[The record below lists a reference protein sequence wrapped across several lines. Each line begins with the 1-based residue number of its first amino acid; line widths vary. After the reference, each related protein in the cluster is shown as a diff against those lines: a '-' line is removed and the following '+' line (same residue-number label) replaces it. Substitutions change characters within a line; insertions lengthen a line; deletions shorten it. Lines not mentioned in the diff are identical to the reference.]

1 MNEPI
6 RILIVEDQISDV
18 EILTHHLTKGG
29 LSFTHQVVGTEE
41 AYIEALESAKPDV
54 ILSDYHLPGFDSWK
68 ALQLRNQ
75 IAPEAPFIL
84 FTDSTNEEASAEY
97 LKTGAD
103 DYLIKEHL
111 NRLGSAVHA
120 ALETKMAIRTKVET
134 EESLRHSEVKY
145 RKIFENIQDIFY
157 QVDSDGFI
165 REISPS
171 IYRYSGYTREEL
183 IGKPVAEVY
192 YSPEDM
198 VTFLK
203 KLNETGEIADY
214 DVRLRTKE
222 GQVRWASI
230 NVHTL
235 FDSNGNP
242 CGREGSLRDISD
254 RKQAENIQK
263 ILYKISNAVATTS
276 DIRELIGK
284 IQLELSNL
292 LDTTNFYVALLNEE
306 TGMLTTPYYQDEVD
320 DLDTWPA
327 EKSTTGYV
335 IRTQKSLLASAEEIR
350 RLIDAGEI
358 EIVGV
363 PASAWLGVPLFIEG
377 KTIGALVIQS
387 YDNPKAYTL
396 KDMEM
401 LEIISHQIS
410 LSIQRKRAEEAL
422 KGSEEKFRTIF
433 SESPIGLELYDA
445 DGTQVMANA
454 ASFKMFGIPDESS
467 AGFNLFK
474 GTSLTEPLK
483 KKLKHGEPI
492 FYQASFNFDKV
503 RALNQY
509 HTTRT
514 GTAAMEYN
522 ITPLKSEDQ
531 KNITGYLLQ
540 VQEITSRKRAEK
552 IQQVLLQIANAFNTT
567 SDLKDLDEKIRTELG
582 ALLDTSNFY
591 IAYYD
596 KTTGM
601 LTTPHARDEK
611 DCFDTWP
618 AEKSITG
625 YVIRHKKPLLVR
637 RDEILAMHE
646 RGEIDLIGTTAQ
658 CWLGVPLYAEGTIL
672 GVLAVQSYDNPDAYQ
687 QQDMDMLTFVSSQ
700 ISLAVQR
707 KKSEEALRESE
718 NKYRTIF
725 ENIQDV
731 FCRIG
736 PDGNISEISP
746 SVVKITGYSR
756 EELIGKQIT
765 ALFYNPDERP
775 AIYKEIQERGELKD
789 YDLRLKTKDGL
800 IRWASLNAHSV
811 FDPAGNHL
819 GGEGTLHDISER
831 KKGEEVRQVLYHI
844 SRATLLP
851 IDVEGLIEI
860 IRQELGKLIDT
871 ENFFVA
877 FYDEATGMLNAPYWK
892 DAYDQISSWPVETS
906 VSGII
911 IRDNKSLLLKREDIK
926 ALRSKQVIGEVE
938 VHSMCWLGVPLREKG
953 KAIGTFV
960 VQSYT
965 DSDAYTQQDLEMLEF
980 VSHQISISIQRKKAE
995 LELNQALQQA
1005 QESDRLKSV
1014 FLANMSHEIRTPMNA
1029 ILGFSDLLGQAETSP
1044 GEIERFT
1051 TIIRNSGARL
1061 MHLIDDIIDLS
1072 KLEANQI
1079 KITKTPCH
1087 VNQLMHATMN
1097 SFNNHALLKQKDL
1110 KLTLDLSG
1118 IKDPTVTV
1126 TDEVRLGQVLDN
1138 LVSNALKYTREGTII
1153 MGAEQI
1159 EQNGS
1164 PWLRFSVSDTGKGIP
1179 QEKLPII
1186 FERFRQV
1193 EEDDYHEG
1201 AGLGLSISKALVDLL
1216 GGEIRVVSEVG
1227 KGSTFSFTIPYTE
1240 PQAPSP
1246 SSLSHHDHKPFLLS
1260 GKKILMV
1267 DDDPDSVFYLS
1278 VLLQETG
1285 AMLTVASDGE
1295 MLMDL
1300 LQTTIPDLILLDIN
1314 MPGKTGYEC
1323 LKEIRKKAYP
1333 VKVISQTAYAM
1344 EDERLRCME
1353 LGSDAYLAKP
1363 YTKKELLDSIK
1374 LVLSD

>member
-1 MNEPI
+1 MTEPT
-6 RILIVEDQISDV
+6 RILIVEDLVSDV
-18 EILTHHLTKGG
+18 EILTHQLKKGG
-29 LSFTHQVVGTEE
+29 LSFTHQVVETEE
-41 AYIEALESAKPDV
+41 AYVKALESVKPDV
-54 ILSDYHLPGFDSWK
+54 ILSDYLLPGFDGMK

-75 IAPEAPFIL
+75 LAPEVPFIL
-84 FTDSTNEEASAEY
+84 LTGTNNEEAAMKCIQS
-97 LKTGAD
+97 GGD
-103 DYLIKEHL
+103 DYLLKGHL
-111 NRLGSAVHA
+111 SRLGSVIQTVMERKRGMMAKTVAGKTLHQS
-120 ALETKMAIRTKVET
+120 ETN
-134 EESLRHSEVKY
+134 Y

-157 QVDSDGFI
+157 QVDADGI
-165 REISPS
+165 IKEISPS

-192 YSPEDM
+192 YDPEEM
-198 VTFLK
+198 VTFMK
-203 KLNETGEIADY
+203 KLQVTGELADY
-214 DVRLRTKE
+214 DIRLRTKE
-222 GQVRWASI
+222 GHVRWASM

-263 ILYKISNAVATTS
+263 VLYKISNAVATTS

-284 IQLELSNL
+284 IQLELSSL
-292 LDTTNFYVALLNEE
+292 LNTTNFYVALLNEE

-320 DLDTWPA
+320 ELDTWPA
-327 EKSTTGYV
+327 EKSITGYV
-335 IRTQKSLLASAEEIR
+335 IRTQKSLLALAEDTQ

-363 PASAWLGVPLFIEG
+363 PASAWLGVPLFMEG

-387 YDNPKAYTL
+387 YDNPNAYTR

-410 LSIQRKRAEEAL
+410 LSIQRKKVEEAL
-422 KGSEEKFRTIF
+422 KISEERFRTIF
-433 SESPIGLELYDA
+433 SESPIGIELYDA
-445 DGTQVMANA
+445 NGTQVMANA
-454 ASFKMFGIPDESS
+454 ASFEMFGIQDDSS
-467 AGFNLFK
+467 AGFNLFE
-474 GTSLTEPLK
+474 GTSLTDPLK
-483 KKLKHGEPI
+483 KKLRNGEPV
-492 FYQASFNFDKV
+492 FYQVSFNFDKV

-514 GTAAMEYN
+514 GTASMEYI

-552 IQQVLLQIANAFNTT
+552 MQQVLLQIANAIATT
-567 SDLKDLDEKIRTELG
+567 TDLRELDTTIRDELG
-582 ALLDTSNFY
+582 TLLDTSNFY

-596 KTTGM
+596 EATG
-601 LTTPHARDEK
+601 LLSTPHAKDEK
-611 DCFDTWP
+611 DCFDSWP

-625 YVIRHKKPLLVR
+625 YVIQHNKPVLVR
-637 RDEILAMHE
+637 REEILEMHQ
-646 RGEIDLIGTTAQ
+646 RGEIILVGTTAQ
-658 CWLGVPLYAEGTIL
+658 CWLGVPLYADGKIF
-672 GVLAVQSYDNPDAYQ
+672 GVIAVQSYDNPDAYQ
-687 QQDMDMLTFVSSQ
+687 QQDMEMLTFVSSQ

-718 NKYRTIF
+718 SKYRTIF

-731 FCRIG
+731 FSRIT

-756 EELIGKQIT
+756 EELIGKPIT
-765 ALFYNPDERP
+765 VLFYNPDEQP
-775 AIYKEIQERGELKD
+775 AIYKKIQERGELHD
-789 YDLRLKTKDGL
+789 HDLRIKTKDGQ
-800 IRWASLNAHSV
+800 IRWASLNAHSI
-811 FDPAGNHL
+811 FDSAGVHL
-819 GGEGTLHDISER
+819 GGEGTLHDITER
-831 KKGEEVRQVLYHI
+831 KKSEEVRQVLYNI

-851 IDVEGLIEI
+851 IDLAALIEI
-860 IRQELGKLIDT
+860 IRQELGKLIDS
-871 ENFFVA
+871 ENFFIA
-877 FYDEATGMLNAPYWK
+877 FYDEATDVLTAPYWK

-911 IRDNKSLLLKREDIK
+911 IRENRSLLLKREDIK
-926 ALRSKQVIGEVE
+926 ELRSRQLIGEVE
-938 VHSMCWLGVPLREKG
+938 VRSLCWLGVPLREKG
-953 KAIGTFV
+953 KAIGAFV

-965 DSDAYTQQDLEMLEF
+965 DPDAYTRQDQEMLEF

-995 LELNQALQQA
+995 LELNEALEKA

-1029 ILGFSDLLGQAETSP
+1029 ILGFSDLLGQEDTSP
-1044 GEIERFT
+1044 DETERFT
-1051 TIIRNSGARL
+1051 AIIRNSGARL

-1072 KLEANQI
+1072 KLEAKQI
-1079 KITKTPCH
+1079 KITRIPCQ
-1087 VNQLMHATMN
+1087 VNQLMHATLN
-1097 SFNNHALLKQKDL
+1097 SFNNHELLRQKDL
-1110 KLTLDLSG
+1110 KLILDLSG

-1126 TDEVRLGQVLDN
+1126 TDEVRLGQILDN
-1138 LVSNALKYTREGTII
+1138 LISNALKYTMEGTITV
-1153 MGAEQI
+1153 GANLV

-1193 EEDDYHEG
+1193 EEDDCHEG

-1216 GGEIRVVSEVG
+1216 GGEIRVESETG
-1227 KGSTFSFTIPYTE
+1227 KGSTFSFTIPYE
-1240 PQAPSP
+1240 APHAPS
-1246 SSLSHHDHKPFLLS
+1246 SHKLSHLRDKPLLLT
-1260 GKKILMV
+1260 GKKILLV
-1267 DDDPDSVFYLS
+1267 DDDPDSVYYLS

-1285 AMLTVASDGE
+1285 ALLTVARDGM
-1295 MLMDL
+1295 MLMDM

-1323 LKEIRKKAYP
+1323 LKEIREKAYP

-1353 LGSDAYLAKP
+1353 LGSDAYLSKP